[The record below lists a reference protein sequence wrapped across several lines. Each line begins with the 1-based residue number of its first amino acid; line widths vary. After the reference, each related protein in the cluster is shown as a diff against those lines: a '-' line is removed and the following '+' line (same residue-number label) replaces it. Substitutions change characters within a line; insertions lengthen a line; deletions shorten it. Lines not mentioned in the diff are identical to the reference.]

1 MAKRHPSA
9 IKRNRQNEKRRVRN
23 RAVRSELRGKVRV
36 ARETIAAGDPAAA
49 QTELRTV
56 VRELDRAVSKGVL
69 HRNAASRRISRLSK
83 QVSALNKAV

>member
-9 IKRNRQNEKRRVRN
+9 IKRNRQNQKRRVRN
-23 RAVRSELRGKVRV
+23 RAIRSEVRGKVRA

-49 QTELRTV
+49 QSELRV
-56 VRELDRAVSKGVL
+56 VIRELDRAVTKGVM

-83 QVSALNKAV
+83 QAAALNKAG